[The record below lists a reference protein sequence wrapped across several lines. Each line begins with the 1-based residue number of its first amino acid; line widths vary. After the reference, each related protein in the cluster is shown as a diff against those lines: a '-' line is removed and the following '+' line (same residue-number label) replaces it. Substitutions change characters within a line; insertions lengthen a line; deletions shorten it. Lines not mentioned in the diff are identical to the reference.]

1 VEPLDYEEYFAK
13 NKTLIQNDPLRELL
27 LYPVDD
33 VTQVVLPR
41 RYRTTTHN
49 IPLSAETNQCSLLV
63 KAALKSYSS
72 NWNLIHY
79 KFSAYSGAYHDLPKY
94 AWFVV

>member
-1 VEPLDYEEYFAK
+1 MK

-27 LYPVDD
+27 LYPTDD

-41 RYRTTTHN
+41 RYRTTTQN
-49 IPLSAETNQCSLLV
+49 IPLSSETSQCSLLV
-63 KAALKSYSS
+63 NACLKSYSS

-79 KFSAYSGAYHDLPKY
+79 KYSAYSGTYLDLPK
-94 AWFVV
+94 